1 MFILNINFFV
11 YKTQHVEIFFLNNF
25 ILQINFNF
33 NLKLFNSIYNLIDSL
48 VDLIFFSKKK

>member
-11 YKTQHVEIFFLNNF
+11 LKTQYVEIFFLNNF

-48 VDLIFFSKKK
+48 VDLIFFCKI